1 MELILASN
9 NQKKLNELQ
18 QILTAMGHTVLSQ
31 QEAGLNFVVEE
42 TGNTFLANARLKAE
56 AVVKATGR
64 AAIAD
69 DSGLEVEA
77 LDGDPGVDSAYYGGA
92 ACQTDED
99 RTRFLLQN
107 MAGKTNRKARFV
119 SAIVCVFPDGRSIE
133 ATGDV
138 VGEIL
143 TEPQG
148 DGGFGYDPVFYV
160 PEAGQ
165 TFAAMPAET
174 KHSLS
179 HRGRALQKFKEKWET
194 NYANK

>member
-9 NQKKLNELQ
+9 NQKKLKELQ
-18 QILTAMGHTVLSQ
+18 QILTTMGHTVLSQ
-31 QEAGLNFVVEE
+31 QEAGLDFIVEE
-42 TGNTFLANARLKAE
+42 TGKTFLANARLKAE

-77 LDGDPGVDSAYYGGA
+77 LNGDPGVDSAYYGGE
-92 ACQTDED
+92 ACKTDAD

-107 MAGKTNRKARFV
+107 MERESNRKARFV
-119 SAIVCVFPDGRSIE
+119 SAIVCVFPDGSSIE
-133 ATGDV
+133 AMGDV
-138 VGEIL
+138 AGEIL
-143 TEPQG
+143 TEPRG

-160 PEAGQ
+160 PETGL
-165 TFAAMPAET
+165 TFAEMPAEM

-194 NYANK
+194 NNVIK